1 MHNRKIDRTNN
12 DLYDIAKSND
22 YGSQRHA
29 RAAGELAKL
38 VKGFAPVRITF
49 RTAAKEVNAASMLA
63 LLSLGLKCGTEI
75 EICAE
80 GGDEA
85 AAVKAVAAFIAN
97 MSE

>member
-1 MHNRKIDRTNN
+1 MT
-12 DLYDIAKSND
+12 
-22 YGSQRHA
+22 SQKVTITAPNGMHA
-29 RAAGELAKL
+29 RPAGELAKL
-38 VKGFAPVRITF
+38 VKGLAPVRITF

-63 LLSLGLKCGTEI
+63 LLSLGLKCGTKI

>member
-1 MHNRKIDRTNN
+1 MT
-12 DLYDIAKSND
+12 
-22 YGSQRHA
+22 SQKVTITAPNGMHA
-29 RAAGELAKL
+29 RPAGELAKL
-38 VKGFAPVRITF
+38 VKGLAPVRITF

-80 GGDEA
+80 GGDGSTCPIFGDGA

>member
-1 MHNRKIDRTNN
+1 MT
-12 DLYDIAKSND
+12 
-22 YGSQRHA
+22 SQKVTITAPNGMHA
-29 RAAGELAKL
+29 RPAGELAKL
-38 VKGFAPVRITF
+38 VKGLAPVRITF
-49 RTAAKEVNAASMLA
+49 RTAVNAASMLA

>member
-1 MHNRKIDRTNN
+1 MTVTSSSRER
-12 DLYDIAKSND
+12 YF
-22 YGSQRHA
+22 
-29 RAAGELAKL
+29 RASCCTSAGVMAKL

>member
-1 MHNRKIDRTNN
+1 MT
-12 DLYDIAKSND
+12 
-22 YGSQRHA
+22 SQKVTITAPNGMHA
-29 RAAGELAKL
+29 RPAGELAKL

-85 AAVKAVAAFIAN
+85 AAAFIAN

>member
-1 MHNRKIDRTNN
+1 MP
-12 DLYDIAKSND
+12 
-22 YGSQRHA
+22 
-29 RAAGELAKL
+29 RACSPCCRWG
-38 VKGFAPVRITF
+38 
-49 RTAAKEVNAASMLA
+49 
-63 LLSLGLKCGTEI
+63 KCGTEI